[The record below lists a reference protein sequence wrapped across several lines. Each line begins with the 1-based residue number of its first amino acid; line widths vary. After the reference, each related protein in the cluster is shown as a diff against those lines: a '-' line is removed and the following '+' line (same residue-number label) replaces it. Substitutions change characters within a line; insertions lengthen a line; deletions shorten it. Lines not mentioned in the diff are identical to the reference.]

1 MLKGRNARALL
12 VSVTMGYNVKRVG
25 VLIRHLRAEP
35 RLENTKVMV
44 GGYAFNSVDGLW
56 RVVGADGFAKDAGET
71 IRVVNEL
78 LK

>member
-12 VSVTMGYNVKRVG
+12 VSVTMGCNVKRVG
-25 VLIRHLRAEP
+25 LLIRHLRAEP
-35 RLENTKVMV
+35 RLENTKVV
-44 GGYAFNSVDGLW
+44 AGGYAFNSVDGLW
-56 RVVGADGFAKDAGET
+56 RVVGSDGFAKDAGET